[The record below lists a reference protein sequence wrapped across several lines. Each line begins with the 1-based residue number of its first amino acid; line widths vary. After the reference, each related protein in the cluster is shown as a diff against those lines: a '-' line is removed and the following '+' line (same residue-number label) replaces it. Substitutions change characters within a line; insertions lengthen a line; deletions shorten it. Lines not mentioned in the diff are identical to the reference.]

1 MARPAVARRVG
12 QAPRLFLLLD
22 PLPFHVP
29 RCAGPAPHVMPPAAR
44 RGRELKTKQ
53 ERSGSVVSEAARRHF
68 RCGLRLSDAV

>member
-53 ERSGSVVSEAARRHF
+53 ERSGSVERE
-68 RCGLRLSDAV
+68 RLGAIFAVG